1 MLIGLT
7 LCTRPL
13 PYSFPPPPTLRI
25 VELGNIWRR
34 FLGALI
40 SPRAADFYDPTEVYP
55 YLQYPPRSAAH
66 CQLLWLAAVRF
77 VIDGLDTAKDYANPN
92 DLCPTASVQ
101 NCEIMENWQH
111 WTQWDKRRHLSSSSC
126 LMKTCV
132 GHKTII
138 MIYIPASSSIW
149 LQIERDQFALSTR
162 VCLCVCVPSILIT
175 TLMTTLAYLR
185 AGEDRQSWH
194 ATGGN

>member
-1 MLIGLT
+1 MTQQRYTPTTIPT
-7 LCTRPL
+7 
-13 PYSFPPPPTLRI
+13 PPSSH
-25 VELGNIWRR
+25 
-34 FLGALI
+34 AL
-40 SPRAADFYDPTEVYP
+40 
-55 YLQYPPRSAAH
+55 

-162 VCLCVCVPSILIT
+162 VCLCVSVCVCAKYFNYDINDNSGVFT
-175 TLMTTLAYLR
+175 SR
-185 AGEDRQSWH
+185 RRQ
-194 ATGGN
+194 TELKCDMGGN